1 MYPIETVGQA
11 AVVTECFWEM
21 ADGVRLYTRYA
32 VPKGSA
38 SVPIVFMRTPYEGSR
53 DGKPYSASEYDNN
66 LFIKRGYAVV
76 LQHCRGRGDSEG
88 ECIPYKNEREDGLAS
103 LEYIRRLPFYN
114 GEIYLTG
121 GSYLSSVHLSY
132 LADKPEGVRGAALHI
147 QTDRM
152 YERDYRGGCN
162 YNLCN
167 IDWWARMMERSFP
180 EAQLSRAYERPY
192 CEAARRVFGRD
203 VPEYTGRLIHNT
215 NDGFWKSDSRERVM
229 DTLDIPILLTEGW
242 YDFYVEGMFGMWE
255 RLSESVRERS
265 AMIVGPYG
273 HNTSVG
279 NDEGYPLVNANLPS
293 DWVVEWFDSIREGR
307 EYKYAER
314 GKVRAYSIAEG
325 EWHSFEYPTG
335 KGRVC
340 LGLLPTDGEAC
351 ERGEFSYEYN
361 PNCKNLLSRRGG
373 IFKAPEFSPKDG
385 ILSLYSE
392 PSSEVQSFFGKIR
405 IKLAVKSD
413 CEDTAFFARVYFV
426 EDGAAY
432 YLTDA
437 VASLSSL
444 VEDYTPQSKVEI
456 GLETPPIS
464 FTLKPGMRI
473 RVDIASRGGAYMPHT
488 NTREHFAYATEIK
501 VARNVIYT
509 GGVVC
514 ELQLAD

>member
-1 MYPIETVGQA
+1 MYPIENAGSA
-11 AVVTECFWEM
+11 AVVTECLWEM
-21 ADGVRLYTRYA
+21 PDGVRLYTRYA
-32 VPKGSA
+32 VPKGLSRA
-38 SVPIVFMRTPYEGSR
+38 PIVFMRTPYEGAHGGVPH
-53 DGKPYSASEYDNN
+53 DASEYDGNM
-66 LFIKRGYAVV
+66 FIKRGYAVV

-103 LEYIRRLPFYN
+103 LEYIRRLPFYS

-192 CEAARRVFGRD
+192 REAALRVFGRD

-242 YDFYVEGMFGMWE
+242 YDFYVDGMFSMWE
-255 RLSESVRERS
+255 RLPESVRARS

-279 NDEGYPLVNANLPS
+279 SDTDYPLENANLPS

-314 GKVRAYSIAEG
+314 GRVRAYSIAEG
-325 EWHSFEYPTG
+325 TWHSYGYPTARS
-335 KGRVC
+335 RVRINVY
-340 LGLLPTDGEAC
+340 PQAATKDNGEA
-351 ERGEFSYEYN
+351 FVYEYN
-361 PNCKNLLSRRGG
+361 PDAKNLLSRQGG
-373 IFKAPEFSPKDG
+373 IFKESDFSPEDG

-392 PSSEVQSFFGKIR
+392 PADEEIDLFGKIG
-405 IKLAVKSD
+405 INFEASSD

-432 YLTDA
+432 YLTDT

-444 VEDYTPQSKVEI
+444 VGDYTPSRKVEVS
-456 GLETPPIS
+456 LQTPPIC
-464 FTLKPGMRI
+464 FALKPGMQI
-473 RVDIASRGGAYMPHT
+473 RVDISSRGGRYMPHP
-488 NTREHFAYATEIK
+488 NTKEHFAYATEVKIATNTVYTDG
-501 VARNVIYT
+501 VAV
-509 GGVVC
+509 
-514 ELQLAD
+514 ELPLAE